1 MSAQVPAASD
11 RPTGL
16 GVRAAVIWRSGSQI
30 AAQLV
35 AWSATFVVIRLLDPA
50 DYGLFALTQTVLV
63 LLNLMNGYGI
73 ANALIRQKQVSE
85 RELRQ
90 ALGLLILLNGG
101 LALLQ
106 FILAPAVADLYN
118 QPAIIDLLRV
128 QSLLYLATPFLALP
142 YAILS
147 RRMDFRRQAQIR
159 MFASLC
165 GALTAIA
172 CALAGWGIWTLVA
185 APMVLFYVEAIGM
198 TVAARCWMLPLFR
211 FDGARELLRYGGAM
225 TLVQGFW
232 FLQTQADIFLAG
244 RAFDAYSLG
253 IYATALFLSQLLV
266 TKFVP
271 PINDVAFAAYSRM
284 HDGSEK
290 LGPAFLTSARLVLLI
305 AMPFYVGMAL
315 TAEPLI
321 ATVLGEKWRDTAAI
335 VPILALAMPFMALQI
350 LFAPAT
356 NALGRPGIAVRVS
369 IAGGVILP
377 LAFLVGIGGGVSGLA
392 WAWVAGMAGL
402 LAVTMFLSAKALEIT
417 WTQTGRAVAPAVF
430 GAAAMALLVAPL
442 TRIVDPLPPLLQ
454 LALLVG
460 AGVMVYAI
468 VLILFARRTVEEA
481 FRLLTGRGA

>member
-1 MSAQVPAASD
+1 VSAQVPAASG
-11 RPTGL
+11 RPVGL
-16 GVRAAVIWRSGSQI
+16 GIRAAVLWRSGSQI

-73 ANALIRQKQVSE
+73 ANALIRQKEVSA

-106 FILAPAVADLYN
+106 CILAPTVADFYN
-118 QPAIIDLLRV
+118 QPAIVDLLRV

-159 MFASLC
+159 MLASLC

-198 TVAARCWMLPLFR
+198 TIVARAWLLPLFR

-232 FLQTQADIFLAG
+232 FLQSQADIFLAG
-244 RAFDAYSLG
+244 RLFDAHSLG
-253 IYATALFLSQLLV
+253 IYATALFLTQLLV

-290 LGPAFLTSARLVLLI
+290 LGPAFLTAARLVLLI
-305 AMPFYVGMAL
+305 AMPFYVGMVL

-321 ATVLGEKWRDTAAI
+321 ATVLGDKWREAATI

-369 IAGGVILP
+369 IAGGILLP

-402 LAVTMFLSAKALEIT
+402 LAVTFILSARALEVTAAQVGTAIAPAIL
-417 WTQTGRAVAPAVF
+417 GAVAMAV
-430 GAAAMALLVAPL
+430 LLTPLTAIVAPL
-442 TRIVDPLPPLLQ
+442 PAPLQ
-454 LALLVG
+454 LILLTG
-460 AGVMVYAI
+460 AGGIVYGGW
-468 VLILFARRTVEEA
+468 LMLFARSTVKDA
-481 FRLLTGRGA
+481 IRLMTDRGS